1 MDTTIEQKKANLSMS
16 EQHNSFGDFIQP
28 FQIEDLGLHGRL
40 VRLGGSLD
48 LAFAR
53 HDYPNPVSTLL
64 GETMALATA
73 LAGAI
78 KYEGIFTLQIQGD
91 GPINLM
97 MADLTSEG
105 DLRGYVRYDSDS
117 VTEASDRTGAIVPKY
132 LGAGHMAFT
141 VDQGPDTERYQ
152 GIVDLA
158 GERLTDCAQNYFKQS
173 EQLETA
179 LIVAADTRA
188 EHGSKSA
195 ALMIQRLPSDAEGTY
210 SRDDDD
216 DAWRRAVVL
225 MSSVTTEELLD
236 PDLSSSQL
244 LYRLY
249 HEDGVRLFDVKPVQ
263 QTCRCSEQKI
273 KNTLASFPKSEVL
286 EMAEDGNVSIV
297 CEFCKT
303 EYIVTLSELP
313 FVE

>member
-1 MDTTIEQKKANLSMS
+1 MADDNTT
-16 EQHNSFGDFIQP
+16 FGDFIQP

-40 VRLGGSLD
+40 VRLGGALD
-48 LAFAR
+48 KAFNR
-53 HDYPNPVSTLL
+53 HDYPEPVSALL

-78 KYEGIFTLQIQGD
+78 KYEGIFSLQVQGD
-91 GPINLM
+91 GPVSLM
-97 MADLTSEG
+97 MADLTSDG
-105 DLRGYVRYDSDS
+105 DLRGYVRYDDDG
-117 VTEASDRTGAIVPKY
+117 VTQASERTGAIVPKF
-132 LGAGHMAFT
+132 LGVGHMAFT

-152 GIVDLA
+152 GIVELA

-179 LIVAADTRA
+179 LIVAADTRVGA
-188 EHGSKSA
+188 GSKSA
-195 ALMIQRLPSDAEGTY
+195 ALMIQRLPGDAEGTY
-210 SRDDDD
+210 ARDEDD

-225 MSSVTTEELLD
+225 MSSVTANELLD

-249 HEDGVRLFDVKPVQ
+249 HEDGVRLYDIKPVQ

-273 KNTLASFPKSEVL
+273 KRTLASFPKEEIN
-286 EMAEDGNVSIV
+286 EMADDGQVSII

-303 EYIVTLSELP
+303 NYTVTVSDLA